1 MLSTRGQKVSIFT
14 NINYREYHPCNTKKY
29 IQLTGRRVKMKI
41 VIKNTESVRKD
52 ILKQGMN
59 MRQFA
64 EKINVTQ
71 HYWSN
76 IMNGK
81 RYPSAAVAKRIADEL
96 GKPIQ
101 EVFDFE

>member
-1 MLSTRGQKVSIFT
+1 
-14 NINYREYHPCNTKKY
+14 
-29 IQLTGRRVKMKI
+29 MKI
-41 VIKNTESVRKD
+41 VIKDTYATKLD
-52 ILKQGMN
+52 IIKLGVN

-64 EKINVTQ
+64 ERVDITQ

-76 IMNGK
+76 IMNRK
-81 RYPSAAVAKRIADEL
+81 RFPSAAVAKRIADEI

>member
-1 MLSTRGQKVSIFT
+1 
-14 NINYREYHPCNTKKY
+14 
-29 IQLTGRRVKMKI
+29 MKI

-71 HYWSN
+71 HYWSY
-76 IMNGK
+76 IMNRK
-81 RYPSAAVAKRIADEL
+81 RFPSAQVAKRIADEL

>member
-1 MLSTRGQKVSIFT
+1 
-14 NINYREYHPCNTKKY
+14 
-29 IQLTGRRVKMKI
+29 MKI
-41 VIKNTESVRKD
+41 VIKDTEVVRKD
-52 ILKQGMN
+52 ILKRGMN

-64 EKINVTQ
+64 ERVDITQ

-81 RYPSAAVAKRIADEL
+81 RFPSAAVAKRIADEL
-96 GKPIQ
+96 GKTIQ

>member
-1 MLSTRGQKVSIFT
+1 
-14 NINYREYHPCNTKKY
+14 
-29 IQLTGRRVKMKI
+29 MKI
-41 VIKNTESVRKD
+41 VIKDTETVRKD
-52 ILKQGMN
+52 ILKRGMN
-59 MRQFA
+59 MRQFS
-64 EKINVTQ
+64 ERINVTQ

-81 RYPSAAVAKRIADEL
+81 RYPSAAVAKRIADEI

>member
-1 MLSTRGQKVSIFT
+1 
-14 NINYREYHPCNTKKY
+14 
-29 IQLTGRRVKMKI
+29 MKI
-41 VIKNTESVRKD
+41 VIKDTETVRKH
-52 ILKQGMN
+52 ILKRGMN

-64 EKINVTQ
+64 ERVNITQ

-81 RYPSAAVAKRIADEL
+81 RYPSPAVAKRIADEI

>member
-1 MLSTRGQKVSIFT
+1 
-14 NINYREYHPCNTKKY
+14 
-29 IQLTGRRVKMKI
+29 MKI
-41 VIKNTESVRKD
+41 VIKDTESVRKD
-52 ILKQGMN
+52 ILKRGMN

-64 EKINVTQ
+64 ERVDITQ
-71 HYWSN
+71 YYWSN

-81 RYPSAAVAKRIADEL
+81 RYPSPAVAKRIADEM

>member
-1 MLSTRGQKVSIFT
+1 
-14 NINYREYHPCNTKKY
+14 
-29 IQLTGRRVKMKI
+29 MKI
-41 VIKNTESVRKD
+41 VIKDTESVRKD
-52 ILKQGMN
+52 ILKRGMN

-81 RYPSAAVAKRIADEL
+81 RYPSAAVALLGIAVYAII
-96 GKPIQ
+96 KWWRNR
-101 EVFDFE
+101 

>member
-1 MLSTRGQKVSIFT
+1 
-14 NINYREYHPCNTKKY
+14 
-29 IQLTGRRVKMKI
+29 MKI
-41 VIKNTESVRKD
+41 VIKNTETVRKD
-52 ILKQGMN
+52 ILKRGMN

-64 EKINVTQ
+64 ERVDITQ

-96 GKPIQ
+96 GKTIQ

>member
-1 MLSTRGQKVSIFT
+1 
-14 NINYREYHPCNTKKY
+14 
-29 IQLTGRRVKMKI
+29 MKI
-41 VIKNTESVRKD
+41 VIKDTEAIRKD
-52 ILKQGMN
+52 ILKRGLN

-64 EKINVTQ
+64 ERVDITQ

-96 GKPIQ
+96 GKTIQ
-101 EVFDFE
+101 EVFNFER

>member
-1 MLSTRGQKVSIFT
+1 
-14 NINYREYHPCNTKKY
+14 
-29 IQLTGRRVKMKI
+29 MKI
-41 VIKNTESVRKD
+41 VIKNTETVRKD
-52 ILKQGMN
+52 ILKRGMN
-59 MRQFA
+59 MRQFS
-64 EKINVTQ
+64 ERVDITQ

-96 GKPIQ
+96 GKTIQ

>member
-1 MLSTRGQKVSIFT
+1 
-14 NINYREYHPCNTKKY
+14 
-29 IQLTGRRVKMKI
+29 MKI
-41 VIKNTESVRKD
+41 VIKDTESVRKD
-52 ILKQGMN
+52 ILKRGMN

-64 EKINVTQ
+64 ERVDITQ

-81 RYPSAAVAKRIADEL
+81 RYPSPAVAKRIADEL
-96 GKPIQ
+96 GKTTQ

>member
-1 MLSTRGQKVSIFT
+1 
-14 NINYREYHPCNTKKY
+14 
-29 IQLTGRRVKMKI
+29 MKI
-41 VIKNTESVRKD
+41 AIKDTESIRKD
-52 ILKQGMN
+52 ILKRGMN

-64 EKINVTQ
+64 ERVDITQ

-81 RYPSAAVAKRIADEL
+81 RFPSAAVAKRIADEL
-96 GKPIQ
+96 GKTIQ

>member
-1 MLSTRGQKVSIFT
+1 
-14 NINYREYHPCNTKKY
+14 
-29 IQLTGRRVKMKI
+29 MKI
-41 VIKNTESVRKD
+41 VIKDTETVRRD
-52 ILKQGMN
+52 ILKRGMN

-64 EKINVTQ
+64 ERINVTQ
-71 HYWSN
+71 QYWSN

-96 GKPIQ
+96 GKTIQ

>member
-1 MLSTRGQKVSIFT
+1 
-14 NINYREYHPCNTKKY
+14 
-29 IQLTGRRVKMKI
+29 MKI
-41 VIKNTESVRKD
+41 IIKDTETVRKD
-52 ILKQGMN
+52 ILKRGLN

-64 EKINVTQ
+64 ERVDITQ

-96 GKPIQ
+96 GKPFQ
-101 EVFDFE
+101 EVFDIE

>member
-1 MLSTRGQKVSIFT
+1 
-14 NINYREYHPCNTKKY
+14 
-29 IQLTGRRVKMKI
+29 MKI
-41 VIKNTESVRKD
+41 VIKNAETVRKD
-52 ILKQGMN
+52 ILKRGMN

-64 EKINVTQ
+64 ERVDITQ

-81 RYPSAAVAKRIADEL
+81 RYPSPAVAKRIADEIR
-96 GKPIQ
+96 KPIQ

>member
-1 MLSTRGQKVSIFT
+1 
-14 NINYREYHPCNTKKY
+14 
-29 IQLTGRRVKMKI
+29 MKI
-41 VIKNTESVRKD
+41 VIKDTEKTKLDVIK
-52 ILKQGMN
+52 LGMN

-64 EKINVTQ
+64 ERVDITQ

-81 RYPSAAVAKRIADEL
+81 RYPSPAVAKRIADEI

>member
-1 MLSTRGQKVSIFT
+1 
-14 NINYREYHPCNTKKY
+14 
-29 IQLTGRRVKMKI
+29 MKI
-41 VIKNTESVRKD
+41 VIKDTYATKLD
-52 ILKQGMN
+52 ILKRGMN

-64 EKINVTQ
+64 ERVDITQ

-96 GKPIQ
+96 GKTIQ

>member
-1 MLSTRGQKVSIFT
+1 
-14 NINYREYHPCNTKKY
+14 
-29 IQLTGRRVKMKI
+29 MKI
-41 VIKNTESVRKD
+41 VIKDTESVRKD
-52 ILKQGMN
+52 VLKRGMN

-64 EKINVTQ
+64 ERVDITQ

-96 GKPIQ
+96 GKSFQ
-101 EVFDFE
+101 EVFYIE

>member
-1 MLSTRGQKVSIFT
+1 
-14 NINYREYHPCNTKKY
+14 
-29 IQLTGRRVKMKI
+29 MKI
-41 VIKNTESVRKD
+41 VIKDTETVRKD
-52 ILKQGMN
+52 ILKRGLN

-64 EKINVTQ
+64 ERVDITQ

-96 GKPIQ
+96 GKTIQ
-101 EVFDFE
+101 EVFNFE

>member
-1 MLSTRGQKVSIFT
+1 
-14 NINYREYHPCNTKKY
+14 
-29 IQLTGRRVKMKI
+29 MKI
-41 VIKNTESVRKD
+41 VIKDTETVRKD
-52 ILKQGMN
+52 ILKRGMN

-64 EKINVTQ
+64 ERVDITQ

-96 GKPIQ
+96 GKTTQ

>member
-1 MLSTRGQKVSIFT
+1 
-14 NINYREYHPCNTKKY
+14 
-29 IQLTGRRVKMKI
+29 MKI
-41 VIKNTESVRKD
+41 VIKDTETVRKD
-52 ILKQGMN
+52 ILKRGMN
-59 MRQFA
+59 MRLFA
-64 EKINVTQ
+64 ERVDITQ

-96 GKPIQ
+96 GKTIQ

>member
-1 MLSTRGQKVSIFT
+1 
-14 NINYREYHPCNTKKY
+14 
-29 IQLTGRRVKMKI
+29 MKI
-41 VIKNTESVRKD
+41 VIKDTEETKLDVIK
-52 ILKQGMN
+52 LGMN

-64 EKINVTQ
+64 ERVDITQ

-81 RYPSAAVAKRIADEL
+81 RYPSPAVAKRIADEIR
-96 GKPIQ
+96 KPIQ